1 MPSQRK
7 PAKPTGNVTLG
18 TANYSGANLAK
29 TSSLGEVTQSKGSQI
44 SSGLNSLIKSAT
56 NTYKAHANAKVE
68 ADKVRQATRHANGQ
82 SMDAE
87 TQAGYN
93 AYKTLEGSN
102 AVSTMMRDAQDYAQ
116 SLNWLDPDA
125 GAQEEMEN
133 FLAVGAQNITAEYAG
148 DNEEIANAIG
158 GMINKSL
165 PNTYAQV
172 AEVRKKDL
180 VKRRHDGMMTRYL
193 RVDFDGTD
201 ASGILNNLQEVY
213 NNDAVFLGATE
224 DERDMAFKDAAIY
237 NATQPEP
244 NTLLLDAALAL
255 GLDKKYPGLSKA
267 RQYANNILSSEVQ
280 GQIASTKESIEARYS
295 VMPLDKQTREQFY
308 SEAGALKDAGGK
320 HLYSETQLRS
330 VWNGMM
336 RERMKGEESQQLYQ
350 YGISSMNDPTLDPP
364 SYLFGS
370 KSKKE
375 RTDIYSKM
383 NLAHGAAMQR
393 IANEGGTQADVDTL
407 RANQH
412 KERVEFAIRT
422 GWLDPQF
429 EDTVK
434 GLQTPNFDRLES
446 ADGKL
451 LPGIK
456 SKMNEVAAYADDPS
470 VLLQYKG
477 GQDAYTLYR
486 NYQANLQ
493 SMNELNAMKT
503 AVTQSRGNKN
513 LSPEERG
520 KITDKTASAIKSE
533 FTSYFASDVP
543 KGMRRQMRG
552 EVMDRA
558 VSIYGAN
565 RGNMSEGDAAEIAIK
580 EYKAMHTELP
590 SGAWV
595 RGSPDQ
601 LASAMTSKNEGGK
614 KVHKENVAGILDS
627 APAMISEG
635 NFVSGSSFNGL
646 VINRNVPP
654 EEWTPVIDREGN
666 IKFVDEWQS
675 PVTVTMPLYFLS
687 GVTVSER
694 IKQDEQAQAEK
705 EAKYQLMKSH
715 GLNSKYGA
723 PNYNWYKNQ

>member
-7 PAKPTGNVTLG
+7 PAKQTGNVTLG

-29 TSSLGEVTQSKGSQI
+29 TSSLGEVTQSKGSQV

-68 ADKVRQATRHANGQ
+68 ADKVRQATRHANGE

-133 FLAVGAQNITAEYAG
+133 FLAVGAQNVTAEYAG

-295 VMPLDKQTREQFY
+295 VMPLGQQTREQFY

-336 RERMKGEESQQLYQ
+336 RERMKEGESQQLYQ
-350 YGISSMNDPTLDPP
+350 YGILSMNNPTLDPP

-375 RTDIYSKM
+375 RTAIYSKM

-407 RANQH
+407 RASQH

-446 ADGKL
+446 EDGKL

-477 GQDAYTLYR
+477 GEEAYTLYR

-513 LSPEERG
+513 IPQEERT
-520 KITDKTASAIKSE
+520 KLTDKATSMIKSE
-533 FTSYFASDVP
+533 FTYVFSDDAP
-543 KGMRRQMRG
+543 KGLRRQMSS
-552 EVMDRA
+552 EVLNRA
-558 VSIYGAN
+558 MSLYGAN
-565 RGNMSEGDAAEIAIK
+565 RGNMTESDAIDVAIK
-580 EYKAMHTELP
+580 EYKTVHTET
-590 SGAWV
+590 SDGVWV
-595 RGSPDQ
+595 RGSNEQ
-601 LASAMTSKNEGGK
+601 LAAAMTAPNSEGK
-614 KVHKENVAGILDS
+614 KVHADNVGQIISS
-627 APAMISEG
+627 APEFITEG
-635 NFVSGSSFNGL
+635 NFTAGSGFEGVVL
-646 VINRNVPP
+646 NRNVPP
-654 EEWTPVIDREGN
+654 EDWIPVVDKQGN

-675 PVTVTMPLYFLS
+675 PVTINMPLHVLS

-694 IKQDEQAQAEK
+694 IKQEEQAQAEK
-705 EAKYQLMKSH
+705 EAKYQIMKSH

-723 PNYNWYKNQ
+723 PNYNWHKNQ

>member
-56 NTYKAHANAKVE
+56 NTYKAQANAKVE

-295 VMPLDKQTREQFY
+295 VMPLDQQTREQFY

-336 RERMKGEESQQLYQ
+336 RERMKEGESQQLYQ

-375 RTDIYSKM
+375 RTAIYSKM

-393 IANEGGTQADVDTL
+393 IANEGGTQEDVDTL
-407 RANQH
+407 RASQH

-446 ADGKL
+446 EDGKL

-477 GQDAYTLYR
+477 GEEAYTLYR

-503 AVTQSRGNKN
+503 AVTQSRGNK
-513 LSPEERG
+513 SIPQEERT
-520 KITDKTASAIKSE
+520 KLTEKATSMIKSE
-533 FTSYFASDVP
+533 FTYVFSDDAP
-543 KGMRRQMRG
+543 KGLRRQMSS
-552 EVMDRA
+552 EVLNRA
-558 VSIYGAN
+558 MSLYGAN
-565 RGNMSEGDAAEIAIK
+565 RGNMTESDAIDVAIK
-580 EYKAMHTELP
+580 EYKTVHTET
-590 SGAWV
+590 SDGVWV
-595 RGSPDQ
+595 RGSNEQ
-601 LASAMTSKNEGGK
+601 LAAAMTAPNAEGK
-614 KVHKENVAGILDS
+614 KVHADNVGQIISS
-627 APAMISEG
+627 APEFITEG
-635 NFVSGSSFNGL
+635 NFTAGSGFEGVVL
-646 VINRNVPP
+646 NRNVPP
-654 EEWTPVIDREGN
+654 EDWIPVVDKQGN

-675 PVTVTMPLYFLS
+675 PVTINMPLHVLS

-694 IKQDEQAQAEK
+694 IKQEEQAQAEK
-705 EAKYQLMKSH
+705 EAKYQIMKSH

-723 PNYNWYKNQ
+723 PNYNWHKNQ